1 MKVVS
6 VTFWL
11 FWRTR
16 VHSITLWHAMQAIL
30 ALNSSPARHV
40 GRCRESEH
48 TSVGSKISVYPRC
61 ARVLYI
67 MRYKILLVEPGR
79 KKSFWMHPYRFIRA
93 RAIGATSRHPGTFYH
108 NRTTPFFTPFFSPSH
123 EISGRIK
130 SSNVVTRPPVIGDK
144 TFVSPFFPF
153 FFQYFFHFCF
163 FFRRGSRWC
172 MTCGVKWNHGSIHR
186 VYCVLKKRG
195 GFYKILFVQATISV
209 FRSLMLQVYFE
220 YYISFICVIWMIFPK
235 CFFKDC

>member
-11 FWRTR
+11 LLRTR
-16 VHSITLWHAMQAIL
+16 VHSITIWHARQAIL

-48 TSVGSKISVYPRC
+48 TSVSSKISVYPRC
-61 ARVLYI
+61 ARVHI

-144 TFVSPFFPF
+144 TFVSPFSLFSSIF
-153 FFQYFFHFCF
+153 FTSVSFLEGGLDDVWLAGLSGTTDQYTECIACSKT
-163 FFRRGSRWC
+163 RG
-172 MTCGVKWNHGSIHR
+172 
-186 VYCVLKKRG
+186 VL
-195 GFYKILFVQATISV
+195 
-209 FRSLMLQVYFE
+209 
-220 YYISFICVIWMIFPK
+220 
-235 CFFKDC
+235 